1 MTERYPM
8 IVAGEERPS
17 AATIEVRDKYTGQ
30 TFAEVCAAEPP
41 DVERAI
47 AAAHAARPAMAAL
60 TARHRSDII
69 RAAAGILDSRRER
82 LALAI
87 AREAGKPLKYAAFEV
102 ERTVEN
108 LEYCAEEAKRIHGET
123 VPLDAAKSGAGAFGW
138 YERHPAG
145 VVAAISP
152 FNFPLNL
159 AAHKLG
165 PAVAA
170 GCPVILKPASATPL
184 SGIELVRAFV
194 EAGLP
199 AGAVSCLPGSGEAVG
214 DPLVSDPR
222 VAKVSFTGSRAV
234 GERIVR
240 RAGLKRVTMELG
252 GNCGVAVD
260 EAVPDLALA
269 ARRCVFGAFYN
280 QGQVCISVQRIF
292 VHRAVYDVFLEQF
305 LAETAKLKVGDPT
318 DKDTDIG
325 PVISEAEAVRIESW
339 IAEARSQGARILCGG
354 TREGS
359 VVRPAVIAEAE
370 RDMRV
375 MRDEI
380 FGPVVVINPADSFEQ
395 AVAAVDDSEYGLQAG
410 VFTGDIGRAL
420 RAVRR
425 IDVGGIAINDV
436 PTVRF
441 DHMPYGGNKGSGL
454 GREGAR
460 FAIEEMTTI
469 RMVVVNRAP

>member
-1 MTERYPM
+1 MAERYPM
-8 IVAGEERPS
+8 IVAGEEHSGTR
-17 AATIEVRDKYTGQ
+17 AIEVRDKYSGETI
-30 TFAEVCAAEPP
+30 AEACTPGLE
-41 DVERAI
+41 DIERAI
-47 AAAHAARPAMAAL
+47 ASAHAARVAMQELSAY
-60 TARHRSDII
+60 RRSTII
-69 RAAAGILDSRRER
+69 RTAAGILDAGKDR
-82 LALAI
+82 LAVTI

-108 LEYCAEEAKRIHGET
+108 LEYCAEEAKRVHGET
-123 VPLDAAKSGAGAFGW
+123 VPLDAARSGAGKFGF
-138 YERHPAG
+138 YERFPVG

-199 AGAVSCLPGSGEAVG
+199 AGAISCLPGSGEAVG

-222 VAKVSFTGSRAV
+222 VSKISFTGSRAV
-234 GERIVR
+234 GERIIR
-240 RAGLKRVTMELG
+240 RSGLKKITMELG

-260 EAVPDLALA
+260 QSVPDLAA
-269 ARRCVFGAFYN
+269 AAKRCVFGAFYN

-292 VHRAVYDVFLEQF
+292 VHAAVHDRFLELM
-305 LAETAKLKVGDPT
+305 LAETAKLKLGNPADR
-318 DKDTDIG
+318 DTDIG
-325 PVISEAEAVRIESW
+325 PVISASEADRIM
-339 IAEARSQGARILCGG
+339 
-354 TREGS
+354 
-359 VVRPAVIAEAE
+359 AVIAEAKDQGAKILAGNVRE
-370 RDMRV
+370 QNVIAPTVVTGTARGMRIAREEV
-375 MRDEI
+375 
-380 FGPVVVINPADSFEQ
+380 FGPVVMIEKVDSFDEGIRR
-395 AVAAVDDSEYGLQAG
+395 VEDSEYGLQAG
-410 VFTGDIGRAL
+410 VFTSDIGRAL
-420 RAVRR
+420 RAVRQ

-460 FAIEEMTTI
+460 FAIEEMTAI
-469 RMVVVNRAP
+469 RMVVCSR